1 MDSKIFNKLYYANAY
16 DTEYNSLRKLKN
28 GVKAIYN
35 PVQQIINID
44 MGLILNE
51 IKIEGADELF
61 EYHNKENILN
71 EIVFNQLKDY
81 CYIDSVKY
89 LDGKTY
95 LMVLTSD
102 EVTDVKKDMAGNIIG
117 AKINYESNGI
127 TVKKEYYIEEGKRNI
142 RVKYGEEG
150 ERNELFVFANVEGFP
165 IVQIA
170 GLSSEKKISRIEGI
184 LDKLDSVNKKD
195 YDLENIFDIHKKPIG
210 VGNISVDST
219 KLKDKLQKDEDE
231 KAPTFLDLGIDGKL
245 QYLEL
250 QGNIAKLEAEEKKT
264 LKDEIKEEYPELMLS
279 KMGKGQLLSGYA
291 IYLSLLNLDSLIRDY
306 RNKLKQGLKKILNTA
321 MIMMGR
327 STEIK
332 ISFGE
337 VIPES
342 TEEEINKIKG
352 IYSAGLLDLEN
363 SVRLIV
369 KQLSKNHD
377 FEENAVNTIIKR
389 LKEESEYDN
398 QIDQESEI

>member
-127 TVKKEYYIEEGKRNI
+127 TVKKEYYIEDGKRNI